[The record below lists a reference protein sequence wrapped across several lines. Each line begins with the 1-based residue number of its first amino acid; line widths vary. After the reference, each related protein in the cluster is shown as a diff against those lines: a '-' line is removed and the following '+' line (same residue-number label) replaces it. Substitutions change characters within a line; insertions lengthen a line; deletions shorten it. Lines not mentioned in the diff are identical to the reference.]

1 MFAEVDANT
10 VDADASESIKSD
22 ERTDPYDKTVLRF
35 FCTYDGSGN
44 GGSLTKYTLNY
55 FVRDGTVEVL
65 EEQGRNTGLVSISH
79 SPHTAS
85 AIARTRLTLFFLQ
98 PGSVSQNAG
107 AVETPG
113 ARRLRRWG
121 ARVWKAGWRGE

>member
-1 MFAEVDANT
+1 VFAEVDANT

-65 EEQGRNTGLVSISH
+65 EEQGRNTGLD
-79 SPHTAS
+79 P
-85 AIARTRLTLFFLQ
+85 F
-98 PGSVSQNAG
+98 PNAG